1 MTETE
6 KMQQLHL
13 AKAQGQELSAED
25 EAKLKSWYETLDREE
40 AVINPNNR
48 PVDTNSLKKKIERTT
63 EQIVAVGNEVTNLLK
78 QNEQIRLEN
87 QQLRQKLESRLVE
100 QAA

>member
-13 AKAQGQELSAED
+13 LAAQGAKLSAED
-25 EAKLKSWYETLDREE
+25 EAKLKSWYEKLDREE
-40 AVINPNNR
+40 SVINRNNR
-48 PVDTNSLKKKIERTT
+48 QIDTAQLRQKIEKTT
-63 EQIVAVGNEVTNLLK
+63 KQIGSLSNEITVLLT

-87 QQLRQKLESRLVE
+87 MELRQQLESRLVE
-100 QAA
+100 QTA

>member
-13 AKAQGQELSAED
+13 KSVQGQKLSAKD
-25 EAKLKSWYETLDREE
+25 ADKLKIWYKNLDHEE
-40 AVINPNNR
+40 SVINRNNR
-48 PVDTNSLKKKIERTT
+48 QIDVTTIRKKIEKTSQ
-63 EQIVAVGNEVTNLLK
+63 QIVVVSNEISMILK

-87 QQLRQKLESRLVE
+87 QQLRQSLESSLAE

>member
-25 EAKLKSWYETLDREE
+25 EAKLKSWYGMLDREE
-40 AVINPNNR
+40 SVINPNNR

>member
-40 AVINPNNR
+40 SVINSNNR
-48 PVDTNSLKKKIERTT
+48 PLDTNSLKKKIQRTT